1 MHRRELL
8 LSAGAAAI
16 AATAHASATLT
27 SASGVQPAAPVQ
39 PATPQASEAAK
50 KRTLKKAVMIG
61 MVGGPTD
68 LTEKFKLLKACGFDG
83 VEMDSPTPISMDEIK
98 KARDAAGIV
107 VHGMVDS
114 VHWKWHLNNPD
125 AAARQKGIDALKQA
139 LRDSAAVGAT
149 SVLLVP
155 AVVNGQ
161 MPYDTAYTLSQQAIR
176 ECIPVAE
183 ETKVQIAI
191 ENVWNNFLLSP
202 LEAAKYIDEFNHPLV
217 KFHFDIGNVINT
229 GWPAQ
234 WIRILGKRIVKL
246 HIKDFSKKKRDD
258 EGLWKGFGVELG
270 DGDAVWPAVMKE
282 LDAIGYSTAPEG
294 NWATAEVGGGN
305 EDRLR
310 QISNQMD
317 KLFSL

>member
-8 LSAGAAAI
+8 LSAGAAVI
-16 AATAHASATLT
+16 AATTVSVAQ
-27 SASGVQPAAPVQ
+27 GEQPAAAG
-39 PATPQASEAAK
+39 PATGTAQPPPPAS
-50 KRTLKKAVMIG
+50 KRTLRKAVMIG
-61 MVGGPTD
+61 MVGGPSD
-68 LTEKFKLLKACGFDG
+68 LTEKFKLLRSCGFEG

-98 KARDAAGIV
+98 KARDATGIV

-125 AAARQKGIDALKQA
+125 ATVRQKGVDALKQA
-139 LRDSAAVGAT
+139 LRDAASVGAS

-161 MPYDTAYTLSQQAIR
+161 MAYDAAYTLSQQAIR
-176 ECIPVAE
+176 ECLPVAE

-202 LEAAKYIDEFNHPLV
+202 LEAAKYVDDFNHPLV

-234 WIRILGKRIVKL
+234 WIRILGNRIVKL

-258 EGLWKGFGVELG
+258 EGLWKGFSVELG

-282 LDAIGYSTAPEG
+282 LDALGYSTAPGG
-294 NWATAEVGGGN
+294 NWATAEVGGGS

-310 QISNQMD
+310 QISAQMD
-317 KLFSL
+317 RLFTL

>member
-1 MHRRELL
+1 MHRRDLL
-8 LSAGAAAI
+8 LSASAAAI
-16 AATAHASATLT
+16 AATSLSTAHAAQPAPAGASPPAIPPPP
-27 SASGVQPAAPVQ
+27 SSGV
-39 PATPQASEAAK
+39 
-50 KRTLKKAVMIG
+50 KRTLRKAVMIG
-61 MVGGPTD
+61 MVGGPSD
-68 LTEKFKLLKACGFDG
+68 LTDKFKLLKSCGFEG
-83 VEMDSPTPISMDEIK
+83 VEMDSPTSISMDEIK
-98 KARDAAGIV
+98 KARDATGIV

-125 AAARQKGIDALKQA
+125 ATVRQKGIDALKQT
-139 LRDSAAVGAT
+139 LRDSAAVGAS

-161 MPYDTAYTLSQQAIR
+161 MPYDAAYTLSQQAIR

-202 LEAAKYIDEFNHPLV
+202 LEAARYVDDFNHPLV

-234 WIRILGKRIVKL
+234 WIRILGNRIVKL

-258 EGLWKGFGVELG
+258 EGLWKGFSVELG
-270 DGDAVWPAVMKE
+270 DGDAGWPALMKE
-282 LDAIGYSTAPEG
+282 LDSLGYSTASGG

-305 EDRLR
+305 EERLR
-310 QISNQMD
+310 QISTQMD
-317 KLFSL
+317 KLFAI

>member
-8 LSAGAAAI
+8 LSAGAAVI
-16 AATAHASATLT
+16 AATTVSVAQ
-27 SASGVQPAAPVQ
+27 GEQPAAAG
-39 PATPQASEAAK
+39 PATGTAQPPTPAS
-50 KRTLKKAVMIG
+50 KRTLRKAVMIG
-61 MVGGPTD
+61 MVGGPSD
-68 LTEKFKLLKACGFDG
+68 LTEKFKLLRSCGFEG

-98 KARDAAGIV
+98 KARDATGIV

-125 AAARQKGIDALKQA
+125 ATVRQKGVDALKQA
-139 LRDSAAVGAT
+139 LRDAASVGAS

-161 MPYDTAYTLSQQAIR
+161 MAYDAAYTLSQQAIR
-176 ECIPVAE
+176 ECLPVAE

-202 LEAAKYIDEFNHPLV
+202 LEAAKYVDDFNHPLV

-234 WIRILGKRIVKL
+234 WIRILGNRIVKL

-258 EGLWKGFGVELG
+258 EGLWKGFNVELG

-282 LDAIGYSTAPEG
+282 LDALGYSTAPGG
-294 NWATAEVGGGN
+294 NWATAEVGGGS

-310 QISNQMD
+310 QISAQMD
-317 KLFSL
+317 RLFTL

>member
-1 MHRRELL
+1 MHRRDLL

-16 AATAHASATLT
+16 AVTTRITDASITEPAPTTATT
-27 SASGVQPAAPVQ
+27 GQPAAV
-39 PATPQASEAAK
+39 AN

-61 MVGGPTD
+61 MVGGPSD
-68 LTEKFKLLKACGFDG
+68 LTEKFKLLKSCGFDG
-83 VEMDSPTPISMDEIK
+83 VEMDSPSAISIDEIK
-98 KARDAAGIV
+98 RARDASGIA

-125 AAARQKGIDALKQA
+125 PSVRQKGIDALQQA
-139 LRDSAAVGAT
+139 LRDAAVVGAS

-155 AVVNGQ
+155 AVVNAQ
-161 MPYDTAYTLSQQAIR
+161 MPYDQAYTLSQQAIR
-176 ECIPVAE
+176 ECLPVAQ

-202 LEAAKYIDEFNHPLV
+202 LEAARYVDEFNHPLV

-234 WIRILGKRIVKL
+234 WIRILGQRIVKL

-258 EGLWKGFGVELG
+258 EGLWKGFSVELG
-270 DGDAVWPAVMKE
+270 DGDAGWPALMKE
-282 LDAIGYSTAPEG
+282 LDAIGYSTATAG

-310 QISNQMD
+310 QIAAQMD
-317 KLFSL
+317 RLFSL

>member
-1 MHRRELL
+1 MHRRDLL
-8 LSAGAAAI
+8 LSASAAAI
-16 AATAHASATLT
+16 AATSLSTAHAA
-27 SASGVQPAAPVQ
+27 QPAPAGASP
-39 PATPQASEAAK
+39 PATPPPPSSGV
-50 KRTLKKAVMIG
+50 KRTLRKAVMIG
-61 MVGGPTD
+61 MVGGPSD
-68 LTEKFKLLKACGFDG
+68 LTDKFKLLKSCGFEG
-83 VEMDSPTPISMDEIK
+83 VEMDSPTSISMDEIK
-98 KARDAAGIV
+98 KARDATGIV

-125 AAARQKGIDALKQA
+125 ATVRQKGIDALKQA
-139 LRDSAAVGAT
+139 LRDSAAVGAS

-161 MPYDTAYTLSQQAIR
+161 MPYDAAYTLSQQAIR

-202 LEAAKYIDEFNHPLV
+202 LEAARYVDDFNHPLV

-234 WIRILGKRIVKL
+234 WIRILGNRIVKL

-258 EGLWKGFGVELG
+258 EGLWKGFSVELG
-270 DGDAVWPAVMKE
+270 DGDAGWPALMKE
-282 LDAIGYSTAPEG
+282 LDSLGYSTASGG

-305 EDRLR
+305 EERLR
-310 QISNQMD
+310 QISTQMD
-317 KLFSL
+317 KLFAI

>member
-1 MHRRELL
+1 MHRRDLL
-8 LSAGAAAI
+8 LSASAAAI
-16 AATAHASATLT
+16 AATSLSTAHAA
-27 SASGVQPAAPVQ
+27 QPAAAGASP
-39 PATPQASEAAK
+39 PATPPPPSSGV
-50 KRTLKKAVMIG
+50 KRTLRKAVMIG
-61 MVGGPTD
+61 MVGGPSD
-68 LTEKFKLLKACGFDG
+68 LTDKFKLLKSCGFEG
-83 VEMDSPTPISMDEIK
+83 VEMDSPTSISMDEIK
-98 KARDAAGIV
+98 RARDATGIV

-125 AAARQKGIDALKQA
+125 ATVRQKGVDALKQA
-139 LRDSAAVGAT
+139 LRDSAAVGAS

-161 MPYDTAYTLSQQAIR
+161 MPYDAAYTLSQQAIR

-202 LEAAKYIDEFNHPLV
+202 LEAARYVDDFNHPLV

-234 WIRILGKRIVKL
+234 WIRILGNRIVKL

-258 EGLWKGFGVELG
+258 EGLWKGFSVELG
-270 DGDAVWPAVMKE
+270 DGDAGWPTLMKE
-282 LDAIGYSTAPEG
+282 LDSLGYSTASGG

-305 EDRLR
+305 EERLR
-310 QISNQMD
+310 QISTQMD
-317 KLFSL
+317 KLFAI

>member
-1 MHRRELL
+1 MHRRDLL
-8 LSAGAAAI
+8 LSASAAAI
-16 AATAHASATLT
+16 AATSLSKSRAA
-27 SASGVQPAAPVQ
+27 QPAAAGASPAAAATQ
-39 PATPQASEAAK
+39 ATPATAT
-50 KRTLKKAVMIG
+50 KRTLRKAVMIG
-61 MVGGPTD
+61 MVGGPSD
-68 LTEKFKLLKACGFDG
+68 LTEKFKLLKGCGFDG
-83 VEMDSPTPISMDEIK
+83 VEMDSPTSISMDEIK
-98 KARDAAGIV
+98 KARDATGIV

-125 AAARQKGIDALKQA
+125 ASVRQKGVDALKQA

-161 MPYDTAYTLSQQAIR
+161 MPYDAAYTLSQQAIR
-176 ECIPVAE
+176 ECLPVAE

-202 LEAAKYIDEFNHPLV
+202 LEAARYVDEFNHPLL

-234 WIRILGKRIVKL
+234 WIRILGNRIVKL

-258 EGLWKGFGVELG
+258 EGLWKGFSVELG
-270 DGDAVWPAVMKE
+270 DGDAGWPAIMKE
-282 LDAIGYSTAPEG
+282 LDALGYSTAASG

-305 EDRLR
+305 EERLK
-310 QISNQMD
+310 QISSQMD
-317 KLFSL
+317 KLFTL

>member
-8 LSAGAAAI
+8 LSAGAAVI
-16 AATAHASATLT
+16 AATTVSVAQ
-27 SASGVQPAAPVQ
+27 GEQPAAAG
-39 PATPQASEAAK
+39 PATGTAQPPPPAS
-50 KRTLKKAVMIG
+50 KRTLRKAVMIG
-61 MVGGPTD
+61 MVGGPSD
-68 LTEKFKLLKACGFDG
+68 LTEKFKLLRSCGFEG

-98 KARDAAGIV
+98 KARDATGIV

-125 AAARQKGIDALKQA
+125 ATVRQKGVDALKQA
-139 LRDSAAVGAT
+139 LRDAASVGAS

-161 MPYDTAYTLSQQAIR
+161 MAYDAAYTLSQQAIR
-176 ECIPVAE
+176 ECLPVAE

-202 LEAAKYIDEFNHPLV
+202 LEAAKYVDDFNHPLV

-234 WIRILGKRIVKL
+234 WIRILGNRIVKL

-258 EGLWKGFGVELG
+258 EGLWKGFNVELG

-282 LDAIGYSTAPEG
+282 LDALGYSTAPGG
-294 NWATAEVGGGN
+294 NWATAEVGGGS

-310 QISNQMD
+310 QISAQMD
-317 KLFSL
+317 RLFTL

>member
-1 MHRRELL
+1 MHRRDLL
-8 LSAGAAAI
+8 LSASAAAI
-16 AATAHASATLT
+16 AATSLSTAHAAQPAPAGASPPAIPPPP
-27 SASGVQPAAPVQ
+27 SSGV
-39 PATPQASEAAK
+39 
-50 KRTLKKAVMIG
+50 KRTLRKAVMIG
-61 MVGGPTD
+61 MVGGPSD
-68 LTEKFKLLKACGFDG
+68 LTDKFKLLKSCGFEG
-83 VEMDSPTPISMDEIK
+83 VEMDSPTSISMDEIK
-98 KARDAAGIV
+98 KARDATGIV

-125 AAARQKGIDALKQA
+125 ASVRQKGIDALKQA
-139 LRDSAAVGAT
+139 LRDSAAVGAS

-161 MPYDTAYTLSQQAIR
+161 MPYDAAYTLSQQAIR

-202 LEAAKYIDEFNHPLV
+202 LEAARYVDDFNHPLV

-234 WIRILGKRIVKL
+234 WIRILGNRIVKL

-258 EGLWKGFGVELG
+258 EGLWKGFSVELG
-270 DGDAVWPAVMKE
+270 NGDAGWPALMKE
-282 LDAIGYSTAPEG
+282 LDSLGYSTASGG

-305 EDRLR
+305 EERLR
-310 QISNQMD
+310 QISTQMD
-317 KLFSL
+317 KLFAI